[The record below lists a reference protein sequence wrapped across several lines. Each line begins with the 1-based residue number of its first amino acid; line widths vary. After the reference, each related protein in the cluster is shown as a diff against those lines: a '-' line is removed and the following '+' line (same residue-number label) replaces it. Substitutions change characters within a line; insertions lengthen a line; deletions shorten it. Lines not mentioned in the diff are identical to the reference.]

1 MHGKHKAASL
11 LVRYSKIESIKLKE
25 GACSMRLPMGSAI
38 QPLND
43 LKFNRF

>member
-11 LVRYSKIESIKLKE
+11 LVRYSKIESVELKE
-25 GACSMRLPMGSAI
+25 GAYSMRLPMGSAI